1 MSHIPAITRNDTIDE
16 WRIQTN
22 LTANAMNRLESGVFT
37 KTGGSLV
44 IANDSTLIITSNAN
58 PSLSVSNNV
67 LVSGTTKS
75 TTYQETRTV
84 VSTTVID
91 LSTANYF
98 TKTISSNTTFS
109 VANVP
114 SAGTVASFILD
125 LTDGGSNSVY
135 WWAGVEWPNGV
146 QPALTISGRDV
157 LGFFTHDG
165 GTIWSGFML
174 GRDVKANT

>member
-1 MSHIPAITRNDTIDE
+1 MSHIPIITRNDTIDE

-22 LTANAMNRLESGVFT
+22 LTANAMNRLESGNFE
-37 KTGGSLV
+37 KTDGDLLLSG
-44 IANDSTLIITSNAN
+44 DSTLTITSSAN
-58 PSLSVSNNV
+58 PAVSVSNNI
-67 LVSGTTKS
+67 LISGTTKS
-75 TTYQETRTV
+75 TTYQETKAI

-114 SAGTVASFILD
+114 AAGTVASFILD

-135 WWAGVEWPNGV
+135 WWAGVEWPNGIE
-146 QPALTISGRDV
+146 PALTVSGRDV

-165 GTIWSGFML
+165 GTIWTGFML

>member
-1 MSHIPAITRNDTIDE
+1 MSHIPIITRNDTIDE

-22 LTANAMNRLESGVFT
+22 LTANAMNRLESGNFE
-37 KTGGSLV
+37 KTDGDLLLSG
-44 IANDSTLIITSNAN
+44 DSTLTITSSAN
-58 PSLSVSNNV
+58 PAVSVSNNI
-67 LVSGTTKS
+67 LISGTTKS
-75 TTYQETRTV
+75 TNYQETKSV
-84 VSTTVID
+84 ISTTVID

-98 TKTISSNTTFS
+98 TKTISSNTTFT

-135 WWAGVEWPNGV
+135 WWAGVEWPNGIE
-146 QPALTISGRDV
+146 PALTASGRDV

-174 GRDVKANT
+174 GRNVKANT

>member
-1 MSHIPAITRNDTIDE
+1 MSHIPIITRNDTIDE

-22 LTANAMNRLESGVFT
+22 LTANAMNRLESGNFE
-37 KTGGSLV
+37 KTDGDLLLSG
-44 IANDSTLIITSNAN
+44 DSTLTITSSAN
-58 PSLSVSNNV
+58 PAVSVSNNV
-67 LVSGTTKS
+67 LISGTTKS
-75 TTYQETRTV
+75 TTYQETRAI

-114 SAGTVASFILD
+114 SSGTVASFILD

-135 WWAGVEWPNGV
+135 WWAGVQWPNGV
-146 QPALTISGRDV
+146 QPVLTISGRDV

-165 GTIWSGFML
+165 GTIWTGFML